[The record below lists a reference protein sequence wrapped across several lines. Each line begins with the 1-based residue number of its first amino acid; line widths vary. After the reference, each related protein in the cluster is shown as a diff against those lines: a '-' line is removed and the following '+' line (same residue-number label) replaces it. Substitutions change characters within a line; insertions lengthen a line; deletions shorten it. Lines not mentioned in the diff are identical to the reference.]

1 MRVGTLRLELH
12 IPASDS
18 LKAKRSVVN
27 RVKERVRSRFNASV
41 AEVGHQELW
50 QRAVVGV
57 AIVGEEPGV
66 LDRVLRD
73 ILACVESED
82 RLSVLDYLI
91 QID

>member
-1 MRVGTLRLELH
+1 MRLELH

-27 RVKERVRSRFNASV
+27 RVKERIRSRFNASV
-41 AEVGHQELW
+41 AEVDHQELW
-50 QRAVVGV
+50 QRAAIGV
-57 AIVGEEPGV
+57 AIVGEERGV
-66 LDRVLRD
+66 VDRVLHD

>member
-41 AEVGHQELW
+41 AEVDHQELW
-50 QRAVVGV
+50 QRAALGV
-57 AIVGEEPGV
+57 AIVGGESAV

-73 ILACVESED
+73 ILACVERED
-82 RLSVLDYLI
+82 RLSVLDYQI